1 MKNAVYLTEES
12 VSQQMVFPALPLE
25 QQHIDGQHLE
35 AVIQVFTA
43 FVLFYHP
50 AQVEVHADAPLL
62 PLPDDAW
69 QAAVE
74 GDRSTRTA
82 VILCFSDA

>member
-1 MKNAVYLTEES
+1 MVLP
-12 VSQQMVFPALPLE
+12 QQ
-25 QQHIDGQHLE
+25 IDGQHLE

-50 AQVEVHADAPLL
+50 AQVAVRANVLLL
-62 PLPDDAW
+62 PLPDDAR

-74 GDRSTRTA
+74 GDLSTRTA
-82 VILCFSDA
+82 VIPCSSDEWNISIMKYFGMNFIV